1 MEEERAELF
10 KDDLDLCRQ
19 LMDRYANSTAPHHR
33 HLLATAAAMRSN
45 LTAESLPLTPPA
57 YFAAIVSAL
66 DTASS
71 SESLDPTAMSAL
83 LSFLAI
89 DLPLV
94 QPGGIAPARASD
106 AVEVLVKVAER
117 EGKGLVVSSVRAA
130 VKCFGVL
137 MGFCDLEHWDT
148 VRLGFEALMKFSI
161 DKRPKVRRCAQESLE
176 KVFKSFQSSR
186 VVREASKFVLSVLR
200 SYMPLATNLVTS
212 RTSDGSKDDKSSKP
226 EHMEVL
232 YVLNVLK
239 LTAPCLSAKVMSKV
253 LSEMHKLMDSQ
264 FSALTRH
271 VLKIIEA
278 ILEAPRSENIVVET
292 ENITVSLTLYV
303 SLGDKNPLD
312 TVICAATLLSCALDV
327 LQTGQSSCWIKNL
340 PHVCSSVVGLLTSE
354 ASTASQASSILKDVL
369 KRHVRPLSLLIDPN
383 QISCGRSQESFEGS
397 ALKSTCAVFENALSS
412 GVGIPNEHI
421 LSVISV
427 LFVELG
433 EISFVLMR
441 NIVLKLADLMTHNS
455 EGGLGV
461 EHLQK
466 CFGAAVFAMG
476 PERIL
481 TLVPISLDEHDLSY
495 SNIWLVPILKRYVTG
510 ATLAYYMDHIMP
522 LAKSFK
528 LASRRVKKTASSQ
541 DLQVRAHELLA
552 LLPSFC
558 SRATDT
564 YQKFSS
570 LSDVLITF
578 LKKNPSMHENI
589 SMALQILVDENRTVS
604 QKRSE
609 SNCSAPQD
617 KMEFGILPSYSK
629 KEANRNIKALASCSD
644 QLLRV
649 LSDLFINSRSGNHIP
664 LKGAIGCLASITDSS
679 VTEEIFASLLKRFQF
694 IDYEGKS
701 EELKNDDQAL
711 DSEPSNTERDSKRL
725 LILELASS
733 LVEGAKDDLVEMI
746 YTLTIN
752 SFQAANGRIH
762 HEAYCT
768 LSKMLEENTSF
779 CSSRY
784 GELIDLL
791 LNQKSSNDI
800 ACLRSRFACFHTL
813 MIHTVKMSLAEE
825 VDLKAFLILNEI
837 ILTLKDGNDEA
848 RKQAYNVLLDI
859 GSTLRDL
866 SYHGPTS
873 PYHKLINMIMGYLS
887 GSSPHIQSGAVSA
900 LSVLAYK
907 DIDIFLSASDLVPSL
922 LSLLHTK
929 AVEVIKAVLGFVKVM
944 VSCLQAKDLH
954 NFLSDIVTEVL
965 PWSSVSRHHFRSKV
979 TVIFEIIIRKCGAAA
994 VKAVIPQKYMGFIK
1008 TVLEN
1013 RHGRSSAVED
1023 VNNDT
1028 ENKPEGSSAKGPE
1041 RRKKPKNLDSQ
1052 ENGAGKL
1059 KKRKRDKKFETHLPS
1074 LNDPLKSRSN
1084 HESDSAKRARH
1095 SYNNNSKKGGQE
1107 GSKKGSWSNKNK
1119 SLSGGGK
1126 RKVKP
1131 MSTKAASH
1139 GPMRSSK
1146 SHKTKR

>member
-1 MEEERAELF
+1 MEVERAELF
-10 KDDLDLCRQ
+10 KGGSDLCQQ
-19 LMDRYANSTAPHHR
+19 LMDRYANSAAPQHR
-33 HLLATAAAMRSN
+33 HLLATAAAMHSN

-57 YFAAIVSAL
+57 YFAAIISAL

-71 SESLDPTAMSAL
+71 SESLDPTAVSAL

-117 EGKGLVVSSVRAA
+117 EGEGLGVSSVRAA

-137 MGFCDLEHWDT
+137 MGFCDLELWDT

-186 VVREASKFVLSVLR
+186 VVMEASKFVLSVLR

-212 RTSDGSKDDKSSKP
+212 RTSNGSKDDMSSKP

-239 LTAPCLSAKVMSKV
+239 LTAPCLSAKVISKV
-253 LSEMHKLMDSQ
+253 LSEMHKLIDSQ

-278 ILEAPRSENIVVET
+278 IFEASRSENIVVET
-292 ENITVSLTLYV
+292 ENITVSLTSYV

-312 TVICAATLLSCALDV
+312 TVICAASLLSRALDM
-327 LQTGQSSCWIKNL
+327 LHTGQSSSWIKNL

-354 ASTASQASSILKDVL
+354 ASTASEASSILKDVL
-369 KRHVRPLSLLIDPN
+369 KRHVHPLSLLINAD
-383 QISCGRSQESFEGS
+383 QISSGRNQESFESS
-397 ALKSTCAVFENALSS
+397 ALKATCAVFEDALSS

-427 LFVELG
+427 LFLELG
-433 EISFVLMR
+433 EISFVLLR

-455 EGGLGV
+455 EGGNSV

-481 TLVPISLDEHDLSY
+481 MLLPISLDEHDLTY
-495 SNIWLVPILKRYVTG
+495 SNIWLIPILKCYVTG
-510 ATLAYYMDHIMP
+510 ATLACYMDHIMP

-528 LASRRVKKTASSQ
+528 KASHRVKKSAISQ

-558 SRATDT
+558 RHATDT
-564 YQKFSS
+564 YQRFSS
-570 LSDVLITF
+570 LSDILITF

-589 SMALQILVDENRTVS
+589 SMALQILVNENRSVS
-604 QKRSE
+604 QQKSE
-609 SNCSAPQD
+609 SSCYALRDSW
-617 KMEFGILPSYSK
+617 MEFGTSPSYSK
-629 KEANRNIKALASCSD
+629 KEANRNIKALASCSN

-649 LSDLFINSRSGNHIP
+649 LSDLFINSHSGNHIP
-664 LKGAIGCLASITDSS
+664 LKGAVGCLASITDSS
-679 VTEEIFASLLKRFQF
+679 VTKEIFASLLKRFQF
-694 IDYEGKS
+694 IDYEGEF
-701 EELKNDDQAL
+701 EELKNDDQTL
-711 DSEPSNTERDSKRL
+711 DSEPSDTEGDSQRQ

-733 LVEGAKDDLVEMI
+733 LVEGANDDLVEMI
-746 YTLTIN
+746 YALTLN
-752 SFQAANGRIH
+752 SFQAANERVH

-768 LSKMLEENTSF
+768 LSKILEEHTSF

-784 GELIDLL
+784 GELIDFL
-791 LNQKSSNDI
+791 LNQKPPSDI

-813 MIHTVKMSLAEE
+813 MIRTMKMSLEEE
-825 VDLKAFLILNEI
+825 VDSKAFSILNEI
-837 ILTLKDGNDEA
+837 ILTLKDGDDEA

-859 GSTLRDL
+859 GSALRDL
-866 SYHGPTS
+866 SYDGPTA

-907 DIDIFLSASDLVPSL
+907 DIDIFLSVSDLVPSL

-929 AVEVIKAVLGFVKVM
+929 GVEVIKAVLGFVKVI

-954 NFLSDIVTEVL
+954 NFLSDIATEVL

-994 VKAVIPQKYMGFIK
+994 VKAVAPGKYMGFIK

-1023 VNNDT
+1023 VNNDA
-1028 ENKPEGSSAKGPE
+1028 ESVPESAKGPKQ
-1041 RRKKPKNLDSQ
+1041 KKPKNLDSQ
-1052 ENGAGKL
+1052 GNGAGKL
-1059 KKRKRDKKFETHLPS
+1059 KKRKEEKKS
-1074 LNDPLKSRSN
+1074 D
-1084 HESDSAKRARH
+1084 HESDSAKRARR
-1095 SYNNNSKKGGQE
+1095 SYNNNNNNSKKGGQE
-1107 GSKKGSWSNKNK
+1107 GGKKGNWSSKNK
-1119 SLSGGGK
+1119 GLAGGGK
-1126 RKVKP
+1126 RKVMPKAK
-1131 MSTKAASH
+1131 STGKDKAASH
-1139 GPMRSSK
+1139 GSMRSSK
-1146 SHKTKR
+1146 SHKTNR

>member
-1 MEEERAELF
+1 MEEERTELF
-10 KDDLDLCRQ
+10 KDGSDICQQ
-19 LMDRYANSTAPHHR
+19 LMDRYANSAAPQHR

-57 YFAAIVSAL
+57 YFAATISAL

-71 SESLDPTAMSAL
+71 SDSLDPTALSAL

-117 EGKGLVVSSVRAA
+117 EGEGLAVSSVRAA
-130 VKCFGVL
+130 VKCLGVL
-137 MGFCDLEHWDT
+137 VASCDLELWDT

-186 VVREASKFVLSVLR
+186 VVMEASKFVLSVLR
-200 SYMPLATNLVTS
+200 SYMPLAMNLVTS
-212 RTSDGSKDDKSSKP
+212 RTGDGPKDDMSSKP

-239 LTAPCLSAKVMSKV
+239 LTAPCLSAKVISKV
-253 LSEMHKLMDSQ
+253 LSEMHKLIDSQ

-271 VLKIIEA
+271 ALKIIEA
-278 ILEAPRSENIVVET
+278 IFEASRSENIVIET
-292 ENITVSLTLYV
+292 ENITVCLTSYV

-312 TVICAATLLSCALDV
+312 TVICAATLLSRALDM
-327 LQTGQSSCWIKNL
+327 LHIGQSSSWIKNL
-340 PHVCSSVVGLLTSE
+340 PLVCSSVMGLLTSE
-354 ASTASQASSILKDVL
+354 TNTASQASSILKDVL
-369 KRHVRPLSLLIDPN
+369 KRHVHPLSLLIDTD
-383 QISCGRSQESFEGS
+383 QLSCGRSGDSFESS
-397 ALKSTCAVFENALSS
+397 ALKSTCAVFENAISS

-427 LFVELG
+427 LFLELG

-441 NIVLKLADLMTHNS
+441 NIVLKFADLMAYNS
-455 EGGLGV
+455 EGGMSV
-461 EHLQK
+461 EYLQK

-481 TLVPISLDEHDLSY
+481 MLVPISLDEHDLSY
-495 SNIWLVPILKRYVTG
+495 SNIWLVPILKCYVAG
-510 ATLAYYMDHIMP
+510 ATLTCYMDHIMP

-528 LASRRVKKTASSQ
+528 QASRRDKKSAISQ

-558 SRATDT
+558 RHATDT
-564 YQKFSS
+564 SQKFSS

-589 SMALQILVDENRTVS
+589 SMALQILVNENRTAS
-604 QKRSE
+604 QKKSV
-609 SNCSAPQD
+609 SNCYAVEDSW
-617 KMEFGILPSYSK
+617 MEDGMLPSYSK
-629 KEANRNIKALASCSD
+629 KEATRNVKALASCSN
-644 QLLRV
+644 QLLSV
-649 LSDLFINSRSGNHIP
+649 LTDLFVNSHCENHIC

-679 VTEEIFASLLKRFQF
+679 VTKEILASLLKRFQF
-694 IDYEGKS
+694 IDYESKS
-701 EELKNDDQAL
+701 KELKNDSQTL
-711 DSEPSNTERDSKRL
+711 DSEPSDAERDSQRH

-746 YTLTIN
+746 YALTIN
-752 SFQAANGRIH
+752 SFQEH
-762 HEAYCT
+762 
-768 LSKMLEENTSF
+768 TSF
-779 CSSRY
+779 WSSRY
-784 GELIDLL
+784 GELIDFL
-791 LNQKSSNDI
+791 LNQRPPSDF

-813 MIHTVKMSLAEE
+813 MIHMVKMSFEEE
-825 VDLKAFLILNEI
+825 VDSKAFLILNEI
-837 ILTLKDGNDEA
+837 ILTLKDGNDGA
-848 RKQAYNVLLDI
+848 RKQAYDVLLDI

-866 SYHGPTS
+866 PYGGPTE
-873 PYHKLINMIMGYLS
+873 PYHKLINMIIGYLT

-907 DIDIFLSASDLVPSL
+907 DIDIFLSVSNLVPSL
-922 LSLLHTK
+922 LSLLHAK

-944 VSCLQAKDLH
+944 VSCVQAKDLH

-979 TVIFEIIIRKCGAAA
+979 TVIFEIITRKCGAAA
-994 VKAVIPQKYMGFIK
+994 VKAVTPGKYMGFIT

-1013 RHGRSSAVED
+1013 RHGRSSTMED
-1023 VNNDT
+1023 VKNDT
-1028 ENKPEGSSAKGPE
+1028 EHMPGGPSAEGPE
-1041 RRKKPKNLDSQ
+1041 AEQRKKPKKSDSQ

-1059 KKRKRDKKFETHLPS
+1059 KKRKREKKFVTHLPS
-1074 LNDPLKSRSN
+1074 LNDPVKSRSN
-1084 HESDSAKRARH
+1084 HESNFAKRARH
-1095 SYNNNSKKGGQE
+1095 SYNNNSKKGSPE
-1107 GSKKGSWSNKNK
+1107 GRRSKKGNLSSKK
-1119 SLSGGGK
+1119 KGLSGGGMK
-1126 RKVKP
+1126 KVKP
-1131 MSTKAASH
+1131 KSTKKDKAASH
-1139 GPMRSSK
+1139 GPMRFSK
-1146 SHKTKR
+1146 SHKTKE